1 MDNQEII
8 NQIEELLNEA
18 FLFRLTQV
26 SKMYELTR
34 KAYALSTNIGY
45 KLGIIKSLYYLG
57 LYHSLKR
64 NTKDCLQICSQM
76 INVIGD
82 DKEYELF
89 IAHSKKL
96 VGIEKV
102 YLGEHDESFRLLYE
116 ALDIYKR
123 LGQPK
128 DIYKVQYL
136 IANSWRTIGNLV
148 KSLDFLQLA
157 LKTSKELDDKLAQSD
172 VLTHLA
178 ITYILDNSL
187 ELAKKSLF
195 DVIPIQIELGLIEK
209 HANSLY
215 HLGCIH
221 FRYKDFALALDSLNK
236 SLEVL
241 KEVSL
246 EDAVGKGT
254 WFSIYN
260 LIGFIHVIYEDYAK
274 AEMYYSQASYYA
286 DYFQDTYMFA
296 ESNLRYSVLRFH
308 QKNFPEATKHAAE
321 AIKYFDK
328 IEESSV
334 LITLYENACDTFK
347 LLEDYKTCYELAIK
361 MMDIDA
367 KKYEGFM
374 EQRSKENEILFKYA
388 DVEKQLE
395 IERENAIL
403 MNQTITTLTEQNSEK
418 NEFMGIVAHDLKN
431 PISNIKMLSKL
442 LVSQAPTINEEG
454 IKDIA
459 GDLMETSERMFD
471 LVDKLLDFNAIESG
485 SLSLELQSLDIN
497 LVLQKVM
504 KHNKVSANSKD
515 IEIIYSST
523 VDKNIISDES
533 RLFQVFENLLS
544 NAIKYTKPSSTVSI
558 RAEQLHLSEENQG
571 NSNKFLKVE
580 IQDQGQGIPE
590 DEIPNLFKKFA
601 RLSTKP
607 TAGEHST
614 GLGLSIVKRIV
625 EQLQGTVYCESIVGK
640 GSTFIVEL
648 PLEIS

>member
-18 FLFRLTQV
+18 LSNSNTQV

-45 KLGIIKSLYYLG
+45 KLGIIKSLYNLG
-57 LYHSLKR
+57 VYHSLKR
-64 NTKDCLQICSQM
+64 NTKDCLQVCSQM

-82 DKEYELF
+82 DKEYELY

-102 YLGEHDESFRLLYE
+102 YLGDHEESFRLLYE

-123 LGQPK
+123 LGLPK
-128 DIYKVQYL
+128 DIYKIQYL

-148 KSLDFLQLA
+148 KSLDFLQLT
-157 LKTSKELDDKLAQSD
+157 LKTSRELNDKLAQSE

-178 ITYILDNSL
+178 ITYVLDNSL
-187 ELAKKSLF
+187 ELAKKCIF
-195 DVIPIQIELGLIEK
+195 DAIPLQIELGLKEK
-209 HANSLY
+209 HAGSLY
-215 HLGCIH
+215 NLGCIH
-221 FRYKDFALALDSLNK
+221 FRYKDYALALDCFNK

-241 KEVSL
+241 QQVTL
-246 EDAVGKGT
+246 EDTTGKGA
-254 WFSIYN
+254 WFSVYN
-260 LIGFIHVIYEDYAK
+260 FIGIIHVIYEDYAK

-286 DYFQDTYMFA
+286 DYFQDPYMFA

-308 QKNFPEATKHAAE
+308 QKNIPEAKKHATE
-321 AIKYFDK
+321 ATKYFDK
-328 IEESSV
+328 IESTHT
-334 LITLYENACDTFK
+334 LIILYENACDTFK

-388 DVEKQLE
+388 DIEKQLE
-395 IERENAIL
+395 IEHENAIS
-403 MNQTITTLTEQNSEK
+403 MNQTIATLTEQNNEK

-431 PISNIKMLSKL
+431 PISNINLLSKL
-442 LVSQAPTINEEG
+442 LDTHASTMKEEE

-471 LVDKLLDFNAIESG
+471 LVDKLLDFNAIETG
-485 SLSLELQSLDIN
+485 NLTLEIQSIN
-497 LVLQKVM
+497 VNSVLNKVM
-504 KHNKVSANSKD
+504 KHNKVSAKSKD
-515 IEIIYSST
+515 IELLFSST
-523 VDKNIISDES
+523 VDKHISSDES
-533 RLFQVFENLLS
+533 RLFQVFDNLLS

-558 RAEQLHLSEENQG
+558 RVEQLHLSAENQPT
-571 NSNKFLKVE
+571 SNTMLKVE
-580 IQDQGQGIPE
+580 IQDHGEGIPK

-625 EQLQGTVYCESIVGK
+625 EQLQGTVYCESTVGK
-640 GSTFIVEL
+640 GSTFFVEL